1 MKLLDVAILIGL
13 CVGSACVTVL
23 VTLAIVTHIG

>member
-1 MKLLDVAILIGL
+1 MRLLDLAILIGL

-23 VTLAIVTHIG
+23 VSLAIVTHLP